1 MKRSFECPKAA
12 TFRLRD
18 FKKCQKLALLS
29 LEVDTVLR
37 YSLLRFRAIV
47 IFGQDRY
54 IFKKKFWLL
63 DKFITCPIDIFWRT
77 FSTNNVETRQRYR
90 QEAVFRTHIIFY
102 IFLKIFSKIL
112 SKNFNLTYHEDF
124 EKQERVWCGGI
135 FSNLPAFQNL
145 DGRIIDG
152 VFTSK

>member
-1 MKRSFECPKAA
+1 MVKLKGLFDLMKRSFECPKAA
-12 TFRLRD
+12 TFRLQD

-29 LEVDTVLR
+29 LEVNTVLR

-90 QEAVFRTHIIFY
+90 QEAIFRTHIIFLNLLKD
-102 IFLKIFSKIL
+102 FLLDFLPVYVDIRI
-112 SKNFNLTYHEDF
+112 NFQLN
-124 EKQERVWCGGI
+124 C
-135 FSNLPAFQNL
+135 
-145 DGRIIDG
+145 
-152 VFTSK
+152 